1 MATMLVMMAA
11 KYTKAERVPKA
22 VERKWKK
29 VNINREQ
36 VHRIDEQLPQHY
48 RNGGKLHGLQA
59 LPPSPFIS
67 LGHQHKAENQG
78 AQQGLV

>member
-1 MATMLVMMAA
+1 M
-11 KYTKAERVPKA
+11 E
-22 VERKWKK
+22 K

-48 RNGGKLHGLQA
+48 RNGGKAQGLQG
-59 LPPSPFIS
+59 LPARPFIP
-67 LGHQHKAENQG
+67 LGYQHKAENQG